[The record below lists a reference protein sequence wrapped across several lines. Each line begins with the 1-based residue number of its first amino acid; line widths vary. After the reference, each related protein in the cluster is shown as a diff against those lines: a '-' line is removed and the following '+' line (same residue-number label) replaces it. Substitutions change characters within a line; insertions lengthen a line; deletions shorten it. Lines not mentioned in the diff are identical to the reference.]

1 MVNTGTTPRMT
12 SHGCRIPPGKAVDF
26 DRPSPVRLHRVSA
39 LEQWALTP
47 VLSAWAI
54 PERATHGRG
63 SGQTLGGATPRSARD
78 PRLTARMTA

>member
-54 PERATHGRG
+54 PQKAGCA
-63 SGQTLGGATPRSARD
+63 GGDPTTRSAAQ
-78 PRLTARMTA
+78 RLAIHSTVGSPFE